1 MTRFYETVD
10 ILGVQEKASQDALRT
25 IDLQL
30 RELSAQVKS
39 NVDDITTLNDS
50 VAAAGAP
57 ADAEYMVISANS
69 TLTNERRITVS
80 SPLQGTD
87 GGAGGTYTIASN
99 GTIAT
104 AAADITDNALVR
116 GDGGGRG
123 IQGS

>member
-50 VAAAGAP
+50 VAAR
-57 ADAEYMVISANS
+57 S
-69 TLTNERRITVS
+69 
-80 SPLQGTD
+80 
-87 GGAGGTYTIASN
+87 
-99 GTIAT
+99 
-104 AAADITDNALVR
+104 
-116 GDGGGRG
+116 
-123 IQGS
+123 